1 MTDGRRIRRQMPL
14 KARRQRRRGH
24 TPGDL
29 PFIFAT
35 MRYPED
41 WRFARR
47 RGHLVC
53 EQAVL
58 LRR

>member
-1 MTDGRRIRRQMPL
+1 MDGASGDKCFPRPEGNAGEDIS
-14 KARRQRRRGH
+14 
-24 TPGDL
+24 TPGHL
-29 PFIFAT
+29 HFIFAT
-35 MRYPED
+35 MRDPED

-47 RGHLVC
+47 HSHLVC

>member
-1 MTDGRRIRRQMPL
+1 MDGASGDKFLSGPEGNAGEDIST
-14 KARRQRRRGH
+14 RGH
-24 TPGDL
+24 L
-29 PFIFAT
+29 HFIFAT
-35 MRYPED
+35 VRNPED

-47 RGHLVC
+47 RSHLVR